1 MGNLPISLMAVLVLA
16 AVPAALPLSATPAAA
31 QSASSIVVEGNRR
44 VEADTIRSYFKPGAG
59 GRLDPM
65 ADRILDLARKH
76 GVPIQRDPDLL
87 ATLEPLDVNSLI
99 PPDLFQ
105 AVAVVLAAL
114 YRANKGP
121 QG

>member
-1 MGNLPISLMAVLVLA
+1 VALRYQPEAPFLDAAPRLVAKGQGFL
-16 AVPAALPLSATPAAA
+16 
-31 QSASSIVVEGNRR
+31 
-44 VEADTIRSYFKPGAG
+44 
-59 GRLDPM
+59 
-65 ADRILDLARKH
+65 ADRILELARQH

-114 YRANKGP
+114 YRANKGSHT
-121 QG
+121 